1 MRLRIRDERGQATIE
16 FALILPLLL
25 LLLLGIIEFARAWN
39 LAQLATDAVR
49 EGTRQCSLADDVTH
63 TEASVRA
70 WIQNRMAT
78 SGVPT
83 AASTVTFATTAGG
96 GTPCENSDQPVT
108 VTLRIPYS
116 WMFFGAA
123 ISPIT
128 LTSSFTMR
136 NE

>member
-1 MRLRIRDERGQATIE
+1 MRRIRNERGQATIE

-25 LLLLGIIEFARAWN
+25 LLLLGIIEFGRAWN

-49 EGTRQCSLADDVTH
+49 EGTRQCSLADNVTH
-63 TEASVRA
+63 TEATVRT

-83 AASTVTFATTAGG
+83 AASTVTFATPGGG
-96 GTPCENSDQPVT
+96 GTACENSDQPVT
-108 VTLRIPYS
+108 VTLRIPYR
-116 WMFFGAA
+116 WMFFGGAVR
-123 ISPIT
+123 PIT